1 MKKLEK
7 AFESDSKA
15 YSELDDFVQNFETKL
30 NFPNDAIFT
39 IESFPGRTIKTIEG
53 PTALINHL
61 RTTFKPL
68 KECSMNDPIAEKLMK
83 DILDSV
89 LGAVGAS
96 IFASLVGRGIAE
108 VADDVATGT
117 AKVAGVAAVGLGAL
131 FLVWDTYQLA
141 EDIKQKS
148 IGDTIRMIAENLE
161 NPEL

>member
-89 LGAVGAS
+89 LGASFFAS
-96 IFASLVGRGIAE
+96 LSLVGRVIAE